1 VKIDALGVKLAKLMK
16 EETELLNMISC
27 EEEKLQRALRSSN
40 WNEMEVVI
48 NMLAPLSERMETIE
62 EMRDLT
68 FQKLKMKLSMKE
80 TDGFYAIA
88 AHMEGSTRENC
99 LGSYRKM
106 KIALLRMRGLT
117 SGIDQYVRTVGDTS
131 RAVLNE
137 VFPHRKG
144 SIYSSTGNARP
155 AAADP
160 MVLNRH
166 L

>member
-1 VKIDALGVKLAKLMK
+1 MKLDALGMKLAKLMDA
-16 EETELLNMISC
+16 ETELLNIIC
-27 EEEKLQRALRSSN
+27 FEEEKLQKALRANN

-48 NMLAPLSERMETIE
+48 NKLAPVSERMETIE
-62 EMRDLT
+62 ADRDSVY
-68 FQKLKMKLSMKE
+68 QSMK
-80 TDGFYAIA
+80 TKLGKKQSDGFYSVA
-88 AHMEGSTRENC
+88 AHMDGRTREDC
-99 LGSYRKM
+99 LSGYRKL

-144 SIYSSTGNARP
+144 SIYSSTGSTRP
-155 AAADP
+155 VQSDP